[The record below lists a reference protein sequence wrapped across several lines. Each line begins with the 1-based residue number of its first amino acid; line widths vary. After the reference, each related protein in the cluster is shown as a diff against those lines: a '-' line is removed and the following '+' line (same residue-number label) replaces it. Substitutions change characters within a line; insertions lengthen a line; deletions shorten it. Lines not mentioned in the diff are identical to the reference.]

1 MNETKKNKGFIENAK
16 EELKEF
22 WSEHGEKIKIGA
34 KCLGVGLAIGFIKG
48 AFAMSKSNSIVN
60 SELIKK
66 IPYEPDYDDF
76 ADYVQDHMDE
86 LKVYYEAEKEFNE
99 ES

>member
-1 MNETKKNKGFIENAK
+1 MNETKKNKGFIKNTK
-16 EELKEF
+16 EEIKEF
-22 WSEHGEKIKIGA
+22 WSEHGDKIKIGA
-34 KCLGVGLAIGFIKG
+34 KCLGIGLAIGFIKG
-48 AFAMSKSNSIVN
+48 AFSMSKIDRGIHC
-60 SELIKK
+60 ELIKK

-99 ES
+99 TK